1 MSSVIVDTA
10 YLVHSKGSKFYEVIS
25 FNNLDNGRRAIMRR
39 WGITT
44 ASAINGG
51 GTIKFEPYEGI
62 LSLKAAFDS
71 AVVDKRKRGYALAHS
86 GHGFHNH
93 KKEVNPFTESLLRC
107 HYSNIADVGIIM
119 SGLGLKME
127 CSDLFE
133 QEYDMGLV
141 DDINDEE
148 IIEEGLPVKE
158 LERGADWESW

>member
-107 HYSNIADVGIIM
+107 HYSNIADVEIVM
-119 SGLGLKME
+119 SGLGLKPE
-127 CSDLFE
+127 YPRA
-133 QEYDMGLV
+133 QEYDVAEDGVDLV
-141 DDINDEE
+141 DDED